1 MAKLSIGKILQ
12 RCMEFE
18 KKEDKISALRANQS
32 PAMLQILKYTFDPN
46 IKFLLPKGDPPYNP
60 LEFDEPG
67 RLYVEAR
74 KLYLFIEGGHP
85 TLNQLKRESL
95 FIALLENINPEDANL
110 ILAMKDKKSPLKGLT
125 KNLVSTA
132 FPGLIPDD

>member
-1 MAKLSIGKILQ
+1 
-12 RCMEFE
+12 MEFE

>member
-46 IKFLLPKGDPPYNP
+46 INFLLPKGDPPYNP